1 MVKLKVMFKE
11 NWKMITFSYSLF
23 SINSLLML
31 IYPKILG
38 NTIDHLIAKDYSYV
52 WYMVGTFILIMFFG
66 YISRIYDIKV
76 FSKIYRK
83 FASDE
88 THKQF
93 ESGIETTKINGR
105 LTLMNNIVKFF
116 EFDMIIVIQ
125 TILGVIGSIYFLSL
139 VSLPIV
145 GFMILSGLAIVGAS
159 YYYSPQLAAMTK
171 LTNDISEEQTDII
184 GSRKIASVNN
194 LLRRG
199 QKIAVK
205 TAFIN
210 SKFSLWIQLIVYG
223 SVTALLTYYVMY
235 NKVTVGSVFST
246 YRYMFDFCNALLGLP
261 MILTSYINIKD
272 VVKRLEIEEDEENN

>member
-11 NWKMITFSYSLF
+11 NWKAITLSYSLF
-23 SINSLLML
+23 SINSILML

-38 NTIDHLIAKDYSYV
+38 NTIDQLISKNYGYIF
-52 WYMVGTFILIMFFG
+52 YMVGTFVLIMFFG

-76 FSKIYRK
+76 FSGIYRK

-88 THKQF
+88 THKQIDA
-93 ESGIETTKINGR
+93 GIETTKINGR
-105 LTLMNNIVKFF
+105 LTLMNNIVRFF
-116 EFDMIIVIQ
+116 EVDMIVVIQ
-125 TILGVIGSIYFLSL
+125 TFIGVVGSIYFLSL

-145 GFMILSGLAIVGAS
+145 GFMILTGLAIVGVS
-159 YYYSPQLAAMTK
+159 YYYSPKLAAMTA
-171 LTNDISEEQTDII
+171 LNNDISEEQTDII
-184 GSRKIASVNN
+184 GTRKIGPVNN

-199 QKIAVK
+199 QKIALK
-205 TAFIN
+205 TAYIS
-210 SKFSLWIQLIVYG
+210 SKFSLWIQGIVYG
-223 SVTALLTYYVMY
+223 SVTALLTYYVIY

-272 VVKRLEIEEDEENN
+272 VVKRLEIEEN